1 MAREIYPNHLPL
13 PSPPQVS
20 PSSAKPGNLMLKE
33 SEATGL
39 GKTWKQGMKKGV
51 ASATN
56 LTNPLLRACLPFF
69 FFFSSKWDLQKEIRY
84 SKRPLNFMQPSE
96 TEAVSSFA
104 PAYRAMQP
112 YQSLLFWSL
121 MQLCREEE
129 LAAVVRTGRSTLA
142 GLPTKEAHRTA
153 QQEECSGL

>member
-13 PSPPQVS
+13 PSPHQVS

-69 FFFSSKWDLQKEIRY
+69 FFFLQVGSAEGNKILKETSCSHLRLKL
-84 SKRPLNFMQPSE
+84 S
-96 TEAVSSFA
+96 V
-104 PAYRAMQP
+104 
-112 YQSLLFWSL
+112 LLH
-121 MQLCREEE
+121 
-129 LAAVVRTGRSTLA
+129 
-142 GLPTKEAHRTA
+142 LPTGP
-153 QQEECSGL
+153 CSPIKAFSSGH

>member
-1 MAREIYPNHLPL
+1 
-13 PSPPQVS
+13 
-20 PSSAKPGNLMLKE
+20 
-33 SEATGL
+33 
-39 GKTWKQGMKKGV
+39 
-51 ASATN
+51 
-56 LTNPLLRACLPFF
+56 
-69 FFFSSKWDLQKEIRY
+69 
-84 SKRPLNFMQPSE
+84 MQLSE

-129 LAAVVRTGRSTLA
+129 LAAVVRTDRSTLA

-153 QQEECSGL
+153 Q